1 MNNNTN
7 QIQALEQSR
16 ERILNILTVESNPKA
31 IANAKYRILKINDQ
45 INNLK

>member
-16 ERILNILTVESNPKA
+16 ERILSILTMERNPKA
-31 IANAKYRILKINDQ
+31 IADMKYRILKINDQ